1 MLAHRRNDH
10 LGHRDGVHIH
20 MAHDRILR
28 NQKPECHN
36 FLDNVVRKY
45 RDNTLLDAKHEYQ
58 NGTLRERSQDMKYRP
73 IVIQAHYLSQF
84 EVSP

>member
-58 NGTLRERSQDMKYRP
+58 NGILRERS
-73 IVIQAHYLSQF
+73 
-84 EVSP
+84 

>member
-1 MLAHRRNDH
+1 MPHRDQYWLKLALLNSYQNQMLAHRRNDH

-58 NGTLRERSQDMKYRP
+58 NGTLRERS
-73 IVIQAHYLSQF
+73 
-84 EVSP
+84 